1 MKKTYIFILCLSFL
15 LAGCNLPTN
24 NPASAT
30 ETVSPAPSAT
40 QTLPASPTPSPTITE
55 TPTITPTP
63 TVMATIQPMTGILI
77 NNTNIRARPSKGG
90 SERLGGLFYNQGV
103 KVIGRNDRANWYWIV
118 YAEAPSGTAWI
129 LASAVD
135 LQGEI
140 GLLPIVIFPEDPDK
154 PVAVPPLLPL
164 STGAALP
171 LNPPGPEARTG
182 VAVQLLN
189 VRVGPGTGYLSLGTI
204 PIGTIMS
211 FTGRVDDNSWYQIE
225 YPSGLEGRAWISGD
239 LVKLEFGP
247 KLLPIYNFL
256 ATPVTEAPPQPEEPQ
271 TTPEGGTPVAATETP
286 IPPSATPNLPSGIVT
301 AQINVRS
308 GPASLFESLGLL
320 DANSRVIITGKTLNG
335 NWLQIE
341 YASAPGGRGW
351 VAAAY
356 VTLNSDIS
364 KLPYFDNQGTPM
376 PQP

>member
-1 MKKTYIFILCLSFL
+1 MKNILLTTIVLSLL
-15 LAGCNLPTN
+15 LAGCSMPGATS
-24 NPASAT
+24 ATAT
-30 ETVSPAPSAT
+30 ETASPSAT
-40 QTLPASPTPSPTITE
+40 ATLTLTPSETPTPLPTE

-63 TVMATIQPMTGILI
+63 TIMPTIQPVTGILI

-90 SERLGGLFYNQGV
+90 SERLGGLFYNQAV
-103 KVIGRNDRANWYWIV
+103 KVIGRNDRANWFWII
-118 YAEAPSGTAWI
+118 YEEAPNGTAWI
-129 LASAVD
+129 LASAVN

-154 PVAVPPLLPL
+154 PVAVAPLLPL
-164 STGAALP
+164 STGAPLP
-171 LNPPGPEARTG
+171 LNPPGPDARIG

-204 PIGTIMS
+204 PNGTTLS
-211 FTGRVDDNSWYQIE
+211 FTGRVDDDSWFQIE
-225 YPSGLEGRAWISGD
+225 YPSGLDGRAWVSGD
-239 LVKLEFGP
+239 LVKLDFGR

-256 ATPVTEAPPQPEEPQ
+256 ATPVTEAPAQPEEP
-271 TTPEGGTPVAATETP
+271 TAAPEGGTPQPATETP

-308 GPASLFESLGLL
+308 GPASSYESLGLL
-320 DANSRVIITGKTLNG
+320 NPNDRVIITGKTLNG

-351 VAAAY
+351 VAFAY

-364 KLPYFDNQGTPM
+364 KVPYFDNQGTPM